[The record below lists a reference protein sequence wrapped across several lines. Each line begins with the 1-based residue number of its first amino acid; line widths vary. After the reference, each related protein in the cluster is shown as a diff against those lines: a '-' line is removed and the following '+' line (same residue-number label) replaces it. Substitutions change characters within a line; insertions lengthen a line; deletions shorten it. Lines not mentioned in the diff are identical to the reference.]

1 MLWCS
6 GNQRWK
12 GGNQITSLL
21 DTYPAQAAAACV
33 LCVVAYVPSVSKSN
47 KVQFSINVYK
57 VCTVLFKLICI
68 NFIKCIDKWM

>member
-1 MLWCS
+1 MDGRKPDYQLTRHI
-6 GNQRWK
+6 G
-12 GGNQITSLL
+12 
-21 DTYPAQAAAACV
+21 YPAQAAAACV